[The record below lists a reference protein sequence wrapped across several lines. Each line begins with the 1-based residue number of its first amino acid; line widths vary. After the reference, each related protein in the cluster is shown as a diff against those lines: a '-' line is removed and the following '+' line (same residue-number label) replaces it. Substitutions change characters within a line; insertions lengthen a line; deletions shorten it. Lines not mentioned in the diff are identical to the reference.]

1 MLPAAFSASL
11 IFQGLEIRDLGDRPL
26 YAVMNGRV
34 GWRIEAADLSVDV
47 YGKEGCSKDPPRH
60 KRN

>member
-34 GWRIEAADLSVDV
+34 GWRIEAEDLSVDV
-47 YGKEGCSKDPPRH
+47 YGKEGPLKDPPRH